1 MYQLEALSLSWKK
14 LVHRLADCCGLKI
27 TKLAIGIEKILKRD
41 KTPTLENEKQTELQV
56 KVMSNRLIAEDAKN
70 TLCWGDWWQS
80 EKSTR
85 TI

>member
-41 KTPTLENEKQTELQV
+41 KTPTLEKV
-56 KVMSNRLIAEDAKN
+56 KVMSNRLIAEEDKN
-70 TLCWGDWWQS
+70 TLG
-80 EKSTR
+80 
-85 TI
+85 